1 MSERKIKVLTCCLR
15 PETHNRGILS
25 VSSMLRDAGME
36 VIYLGNASPEEIVK
50 ASIEEDVDVIG
61 VSSLSGAHLRAGKI
75 LMEMVK
81 DQGLAQRVALVM
93 GGVIPPQ
100 DIAKL
105 KDMGFAGVYLSGA
118 TREEIVD
125 GVREAVLSKRSKMSN
140 KV

>member
-1 MSERKIKVLTCCLR
+1 MSKGKIKVLTCCLR

-25 VSSMLRDAGME
+25 VNSMLREAGME

-61 VSSLSGAHLRAGKI
+61 VSSLSGAHLRGGKV
-75 LMEMVK
+75 LAEMVK

-118 TREEIVD
+118 TREEIVN
-125 GVREAVLSKRSKMSN
+125 GVREAVLSKRNKMSN